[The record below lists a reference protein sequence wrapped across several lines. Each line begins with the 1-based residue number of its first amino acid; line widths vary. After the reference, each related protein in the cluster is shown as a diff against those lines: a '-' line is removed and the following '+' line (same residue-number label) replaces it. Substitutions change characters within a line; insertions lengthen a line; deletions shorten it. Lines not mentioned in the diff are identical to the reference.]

1 MRSLIRISVAL
12 GLMLTAVGC
21 KKEAPPAAAVEAP
34 AEPVQAPEKPLEVPA
49 VAPAPVADP
58 VAVSPTAA
66 TGGAAGGASDVR
78 IELEEKRDEGFG
90 YVVKMPRG
98 AKELAKDDM
107 AQTYSLVLPDGVN
120 ELNINLTHNGA
131 TSLEDAVST
140 ATMMGTKEV
149 LEKKAVDGGWLVVKG
164 AQLNVQEVWV
174 FQQGKATPVTAKCT
188 GPSGQLDALKA
199 MCSSLQALK

>member
-1 MRSLIRISVAL
+1 MRSLIWMSLAL
-12 GLMLTAVGC
+12 GLTLAALGC
-21 KKEAPPAAAVEAP
+21 KKAEAP
-34 AEPVQAPEKPLEVPA
+34 AVVAEAPVEAVQVAEKPVEVPV
-49 VAPAPVADP
+49 VAPAPVTPP
-58 VAVSPTAA
+58 VAVSPTV
-66 TGGAAGGASDVR
+66 AAGSANDVR

-140 ATMMGTKEV
+140 ATLMGTKEV
-149 LEKKAVDGGWLVVKG
+149 LENKAIEGGWLVVKG
-164 AQLNVQEVWV
+164 AQMNIQEVWM
-174 FQQGKATPVTAKCT
+174 FQRGKAKPVTAKCT
-188 GPSGQLDALKA
+188 GPSGQLEALKA